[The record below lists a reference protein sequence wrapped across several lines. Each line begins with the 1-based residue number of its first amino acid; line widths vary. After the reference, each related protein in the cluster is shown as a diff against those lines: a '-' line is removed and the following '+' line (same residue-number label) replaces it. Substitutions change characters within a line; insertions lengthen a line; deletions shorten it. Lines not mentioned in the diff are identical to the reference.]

1 MSIKIKG
8 LDNLTKDLR
17 KFGQDATKVVKR
29 NLSDSGT
36 NIELAAKAR
45 APAYLGGAEILSTF
59 RNKRGTQKTLN
70 LKQRIDKVITQGGLN
85 VKVTVQGTQDLD
97 AYIEFGTGLNASEIL
112 SKPEYSQEI
121 RDLAWTFK
129 KERDGT
135 LKGTPYLFPSYFE
148 ETPRLIESLKSEL
161 DRLAKG
167 V

>member
-17 KFGQDATKVVKR
+17 KFGADATKVVKR

-45 APAYLGGAEILSTF
+45 APAYLAGDSRAV
-59 RNKRGTQKTLN
+59 LN
-70 LKQRIDKVITQGGLN
+70 IKQRIDKVITQGGLN

-97 AYIEFGTGLNASEIL
+97 AYVEFGTGLNASQIL

-148 ETPRLIESLKSEL
+148 ETPRLIESLKSDLE
-161 DRLAKG
+161 RLANG

>member
-17 KFGQDATKVVKR
+17 KFGSDATKIVKR

-36 NIELAAKAR
+36 NIELAAIRR
-45 APAYLGGAEILSTF
+45 APARLGTAV
-59 RNKRGTQKTLN
+59 LN
-70 LKQRIDKVITQGGLN
+70 IKQRIDKTVTNSGFT
-85 VKVTVQGTQDLD
+85 VKVGVQGTQDLD
-97 AYIEFGTGLNASEIL
+97 AYIEFGTGLNASQIL

-148 ETPRLIESLKSEL
+148 ETPRLIESLKSDLE
-161 DRLAKG
+161 RLANG